1 MLAKAFVITLKDNE
15 ISEKGAEVCIN
26 SNTKVG
32 NEFQSIEK
40 YDATFPDEAA
50 VYMTHHNIEWK
61 YPWEGYELDAKTGL
75 RKQSYPTP
83 NPGARIACAISHY
96 RLWKE
101 CGEQGYAYVILE
113 HDAMFQRKV
122 EEEILQNNY
131 QIIGI
136 NDPFRSTRR
145 WQQFR
150 NEITENKAF
159 EFDFVRPIPNVDEY
173 YVPQGLA
180 GNSAYII
187 KPEAARYLIDLV
199 KIHGLWPNDA
209 IMCKQLVKRM
219 GVSTNFYTKIQGL
232 PSTTSR

>member
-1 MLAKAFVITLKDNE
+1 MKAFVITLKDNE

-32 NEFQSIEK
+32 NEFNIEK
-40 YDATFPDEAA
+40 FDATFPDEAA
-50 VYMTHHNIEWK
+50 VYMSHNDIEWK
-61 YPWEGYELDAKTGL
+61 YPWEGYEFDARSGL

-101 CGEQGYAYVILE
+101 CSRQGYPYMILE
-113 HDAMFQRKV
+113 HDAMFQKKV
-122 EEEILQNNY
+122 EQEIVKNNY
-131 QIIGI
+131 RIIGI

-150 NEITENKAF
+150 NEITGNKAF
-159 EFDFVRPIPNVDEY
+159 ELDLVRPVPNVDEY

-187 KPEAARYLIDLV
+187 KPNAADEMINIV
-199 KIHGLWPNDA
+199 KEHGLWPNDA
-209 IMCKQLVKRM
+209 IMCKQLIKGM
-219 GVSTNFYTKIQGL
+219 AVSTNFYTKIQGL
-232 PSTTSR
+232 PSTTSS